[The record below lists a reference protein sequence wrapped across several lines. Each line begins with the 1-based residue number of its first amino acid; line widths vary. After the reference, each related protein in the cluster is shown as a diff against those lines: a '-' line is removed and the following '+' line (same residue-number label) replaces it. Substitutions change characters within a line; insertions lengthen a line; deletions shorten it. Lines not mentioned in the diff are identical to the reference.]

1 MPGVLATVGV
11 LAPGPNPNVAWP
23 IVPAMARRDPGLAKL
38 QRAVLM
44 GGKDIAEPIG
54 IVAIRKIT
62 ADMGAATLSSQA
74 GSFDDYFG
82 DVQEIAV
89 LQGERQVHRFGKTE
103 VARKA
108 LAVLGYE
115 PARPIQ

>member
-1 MPGVLATVGV
+1 
-11 LAPGPNPNVAWP
+11 
-23 IVPAMARRDPGLAKL
+23 
-38 QRAVLM
+38 
-44 GGKDIAEPIG
+44 
-54 IVAIRKIT
+54 
-62 ADMGAATLSSQA
+62 MGAATLSSQA